1 MKKII
6 LISIFMILAVS
17 AFAKAP
23 KWYTTGELPDYPVKS
38 YFIGVGEGVSYEEAQ
53 SKASAQIASQIN
65 VTIESQVE
73 SFTQELEVDDRVSYI
88 DLFKSSI
95 NLTVNEIVQGI
106 GIVNHEKVGNKFYV
120 FAVLDKG
127 QYVAGIRAELDKMWG
142 GISKLVQ
149 DGRSLIKEGKIFA
162 GLENYIDAQEL
173 VTPFYTKKAF
183 HDAIS
188 PNPYIITEDITLAG
202 LTSEIRR
209 VLTGIQINIISGN
222 NQTAKEGTLLPDP
235 IVFTAT
241 YKDPGAYEKIPIP
254 KMPLSIKYE
263 DKTLI
268 GKTTTDE
275 DGQAEC
281 WVTAIS
287 TTPGHGKVIIKPNL
301 TRLPTLYKKYLIN
314 AEAIAQY
321 NISEVTPTSFS
332 ISIRDEK
339 GNPLPKVE
347 DKIAKSVEKSGHTVS
362 NQAGLLLQGK
372 VSVVDTQEIEG
383 FKGKQFI
390 ANSELTLFMVV
401 KSTGEEVSS
410 FSASGKGV
418 SPKSE
423 KKAIEASYNKLTI
436 NRKDFVEM
444 LAEAEDA
451 ISKAGLYAASTG
463 NPIPVMIKSTPD
475 NAKILINRQDYGYS
489 NTEISLTPG
498 HYEIY
503 LSKPEFEDLI
513 QIIEVNEDQENI
525 FAFALSRISEKEEP
539 IIPTSEHGL
548 KGEYFNLSPWEDK
561 EGPEKVPEFNPTTVQ
576 IDSRIAFRWGER
588 IPAPDVT
595 ADYFYVRWTG
605 KIHTSVLGTY
615 KFCIGGYKEGLW
627 KGRNKQSWG
636 WRWPGDDDY
645 VGKDTDIGFRLLFD
659 GKIVLDEWVHDFN
672 WEPEKTTGSVFLDGD
687 KWHDIKLE
695 IFEKTGY
702 ASCFLLWQPPGLS
715 KFEIIP
721 SSVLRPELK

>member
-6 LISIFMILAVS
+6 LLSVLIILAVS
-17 AFAKAP
+17 VFAKAP
-23 KWYTTGELPDYPVKS
+23 KWYTKGELSNYPAEL
-38 YFIGVGEGVSYEEAQ
+38 YFIGVGEGASYEEAQ

-65 VTIESQVE
+65 ITIESQVE

-88 DLFKSSI
+88 DLFQSSI

-120 FAVLDKG
+120 FAVLDKSN
-127 QYVAGIRAELDKMWG
+127 YAAGIEAELDQMWG
-142 GISKLVQ
+142 GIIKLVN
-149 DGRSLIKEGKIFA
+149 DGRSLIKEGKIFT

-188 PNPYIITEDITLAG
+188 PIPYIITEDVTLAG

-222 NQTAKEGTLLPDP
+222 NQTAKEGNLLPDP

-241 YKDPGAYEKIPIP
+241 YKDPGAYEIIPIP

-268 GKTTTDE
+268 GKTTTNE
-275 DGQAEC
+275 NGQAES

-321 NISEVTPTSFS
+321 NISEVTPISFS

-339 GNPLPKVE
+339 GKPLPKVE

-362 NQAGLLLQGK
+362 NQAGLLLQGN
-372 VSVVDTQEIEG
+372 VSVVDTKEIEG

-401 KSTGEEVSS
+401 KSTGEKVSS

-423 KKAIEASYNKLTI
+423 KKAIEASYNKLSI
-436 NRKDFVEM
+436 NKKDFVEM

-451 ISKAGLYAASTG
+451 LSRLNLYVDTSLG
-463 NPIPVMIKSTPD
+463 NPIPVFITSTPD
-475 NAKILINRQDYGYS
+475 EAKILINRQDYGYS
-489 NTEISLTPG
+489 NTEISLTLG
-498 HYEIY
+498 NYEIY
-503 LSKPEFEDLI
+503 LSKPGFEDLI

-525 FAFALSRISEKEEP
+525 FAFALSQISEQKEPFIPSGEP
-539 IIPTSEHGL
+539 GL

-605 KIHTSVLGTY
+605 KIHTSVSGTY

-659 GKIVLDEWVHDFN
+659 GKIVLNEWVHDFN

-687 KWHDIKLE
+687 KWHNIKLE

-702 ASCFLLWQPPGLS
+702 ASCYLLWQAPGSS
-715 KFEIIP
+715 KYEIIP
-721 SSVLRPELK
+721 SSELRPE

>member
-6 LISIFMILAVS
+6 LTLFFIILAVS

-23 KWYTTGELPDYPVKS
+23 KWYTKGELSNYPAEL
-38 YFIGVGEGVSYEEAQ
+38 YFIGVGEGSSYEEAQ
-53 SKASAQIASQIN
+53 TKASAQIASQIS
-65 VTIESQVE
+65 VSIESQVE
-73 SFTQELEVDDRVSYI
+73 TFTKELEVDDRVSYT
-88 DLFKSSI
+88 DLFQSSI
-95 NLTVNEIVQGI
+95 NLTVNEVVQGI
-106 GIVNHEKVGNKFYV
+106 GVVNHEQSGDKFYV
-120 FAVLDKG
+120 FAVLDKS
-127 QYVAGIRAELDKMWG
+127 QYAAGIEAELDKMWG
-142 GISKLVQ
+142 GILKLVN
-149 DGRSLIKEGKIFA
+149 DGRYLINEGKIFA

-188 PNPYIITEDITLAG
+188 PIPYIITEDITLAG
-202 LTSEIRR
+202 LTSEIRKI
-209 VLTGIQINIISGN
+209 LSGIQISVISGN
-222 NQTAKEGTLLPDP
+222 NQTAKEGTLLADP
-235 IVFTAT
+235 IVFSAT
-241 YKDPGAYEKIPIP
+241 YKAQDAFEKVPISN
-254 KMPLSIKYE
+254 MPFTIKYE

-268 GKTTTDE
+268 EKITTNE
-275 DGQAEC
+275 DGEAEC

-301 TRLPTLYKKYLIN
+301 TRLPTLYKKCLIN
-314 AEAIAQY
+314 AQAIAQY
-321 NISEVTPTSFS
+321 NISEVTPISFS

-339 GNPLPKVE
+339 GKPLPKVE
-347 DKIAKSVEKSGHTVS
+347 NKIAKSVEKSGHTVS
-362 NQAGLLLQGK
+362 NQAGLLLQGD
-372 VSVVDTQEIEG
+372 VSVVDTKEIEG

-390 ANSELTLFMVV
+390 ANSELTLFMIV
-401 KSTGEEVSS
+401 KSTGEKVSS

-418 SPKSE
+418 SSKSE
-423 KKAIEASYNKLTI
+423 KKAIEASYNKLSI
-436 NRKDFVEM
+436 NKKNFVEM

-475 NAKILINRQDYGYS
+475 NAKIQINRQDYGFT
-489 NTEISLTPG
+489 NNEISLAPG
-498 HYEIY
+498 NYEIY
-503 LSKPEFEDLI
+503 LSKPKFEDVV
-513 QIIEVNEDQENI
+513 QIIEVNEDKENI
-525 FAFALSRISEKEEP
+525 FVFTLNQISEQETPYVPGGEQ
-539 IIPTSEHGL
+539 GL

-561 EGPEKVPEFNPTTVQ
+561 EGPEKVPQLNPTTVR
-576 IDSRIAFRWGER
+576 IDPRIAFRWGER

-605 KIHTSVLGTY
+605 KIHTSVSGTY

-627 KGRNKQSWG
+627 KGRNKQQWG

-659 GKIVLDEWVHDFN
+659 GKKVLNEWVHDFN
-672 WEPEKTTGSVFLDGD
+672 WEPEKTICSVFLEGD

-702 ASCFLLWQPPGLS
+702 ASCFLLWQTPGSS
-715 KFEIIP
+715 KFEIVP
-721 SSVLRPELK
+721 SVVLRP

>member
-6 LISIFMILAVS
+6 LILIFMILAVS
-17 AFAKAP
+17 VFGKAP
-23 KWYTTGELPDYPVKS
+23 KWYTKGELSNYPAEL
-38 YFIGVGEGVSYEEAQ
+38 YFIGVGEGASYEVAQ
-53 SKASAQIASQIN
+53 SKASAQIASQVN

-88 DLFKSSI
+88 DLFQSSI

-106 GIVNHEKVGNKFYV
+106 EIVNHEKVGNKFYV
-120 FAVLDKG
+120 FAVLDKS
-127 QYVAGIRAELDKMWG
+127 QYAAGIEAELDQMWG
-142 GISKLVQ
+142 GIIKLVN

-188 PNPYIITEDITLAG
+188 PIPYIITEDVTLAG
-202 LTSEIRR
+202 LTSEIRKI
-209 VLTGIQINIISGN
+209 LTGIQINVISGN
-222 NQTAKEGTLLPDP
+222 NQTAKEGTLLPHP

-241 YKDPGAYEKIPIP
+241 YKSAAIYEKIPIP
-254 KMPLSIKYE
+254 QMPLSVKYE
-263 DKTLI
+263 DKALI
-268 GKTTTDE
+268 GKTTTNE
-275 DGQAEC
+275 DGQAES

-321 NISEVTPTSFS
+321 NISEITPISFS

-347 DKIAKSVEKSGHTVS
+347 DKIAISVEKSGHTVS

-372 VSVVDTQEIEG
+372 VSVVDTKEIEG

-401 KSTGEEVSS
+401 KSTGEKVSS

-423 KKAIEASYNKLTI
+423 KKAIEASFNKLSI
-436 NRKDFVEM
+436 KKKDFAEM

-451 ISKAGLYAASTG
+451 ILKVGIYTALTG
-463 NPIPVMIKSTPD
+463 NPVQVMITSTPD
-475 NAKILINRQDYGYS
+475 DAKILINRQDYGYS
-489 NTEISLTPG
+489 NTEISLSPG
-498 HYEIY
+498 NYEIY
-503 LSKPEFEDLI
+503 LSKPGFEDLI

-525 FAFALSRISEKEEP
+525 FAFALSQVSEQEEP
-539 IIPTSEHGL
+539 FVPSGEHGL

-561 EGPEKVPEFNPTTVQ
+561 EGPEKVPQENPTTVQ
-576 IDSRIAFRWGER
+576 IDPRIAFRWGER
-588 IPAPDVT
+588 IPASDVT
-595 ADYFYVRWTG
+595 ADYFYVHWTG
-605 KIHTSVLGTY
+605 KIHTEVSGTY

-659 GKIVLDEWVHDFN
+659 NKIVLNEWVHDFN
-672 WEPEKTTGSVFLDGD
+672 WEPEKTTCSVFLEGD

-721 SSVLRPELK
+721 SSELRPE

>member
-6 LISIFMILAVS
+6 LILVLMILAVS

-23 KWYTTGELPDYPVKS
+23 KWYSTGELPNYPAEL
-38 YFIGVGEGVSYEEAQ
+38 YFIGVGEGASYEEAQ

-73 SFTQELEVDDRVSYI
+73 SFTQELEVDDRVSYT
-88 DLFKSSI
+88 DLFQSSI

-120 FAVLDKG
+120 FAVLDKSN
-127 QYVAGIRAELDKMWG
+127 YTAGIEAELDQMWG
-142 GISKLVQ
+142 GISKLVN
-149 DGRSLIKEGKIFA
+149 DGRSLIKEGKIFT

-188 PNPYIITEDITLAG
+188 PIPYIITEDVTLAG
-202 LTSEIRR
+202 LTSEIRKI
-209 VLTGIQINIISGN
+209 LTSIQINVISGN
-222 NQTAKEGTLLPDP
+222 NQTAKEGTLLLYP

-241 YKDPGAYEKIPIP
+241 YKTPSTYEIIPIS

-275 DGQAEC
+275 NGQAES

-321 NISEVTPTSFS
+321 NISEVTSISFS
-332 ISIRDEK
+332 ISIRDEQGK
-339 GNPLPKVE
+339 PLPKVE
-347 DKIAKSVEKSGHTVS
+347 DKIAKSVEKAGHTVS
-362 NQAGLLLQGK
+362 NQAGLLLQGN
-372 VSVVDTQEIEG
+372 VSVVDTKEIEG

-401 KSTGEEVSS
+401 KSTGEKVSS

-418 SPKSE
+418 SSKSE
-423 KKAIEASYNKLTI
+423 KKAIEASYNKLSI
-436 NRKDFVEM
+436 NKKDFVEM

-451 ISKAGLYAASTG
+451 ISKAGLYAVSTG

-475 NAKILINRQDYGYS
+475 NAKIQINRQDYGYS
-489 NTEISLTPG
+489 NTEISLAPG
-498 HYEIY
+498 NYEIY
-503 LSKPEFEDLI
+503 LSKPKFEDLI

-525 FAFALSRISEKEEP
+525 FAFALSQISEKVEP
-539 IIPTSEHGL
+539 FVPTGEHGL

-561 EGPEKVPEFNPTTVQ
+561 EGPERVPQVNPTIVQ
-576 IDSRIAFRWGER
+576 IDPRIAFRWGER
-588 IPAPDVT
+588 SPAPNIT

-605 KIHTSVLGTY
+605 KIHTEVSGTY
-615 KFCIGGYKEGLW
+615 KFCIGGNKEGLW
-627 KGRNKQSWG
+627 KGKNKQQWG

-645 VGKDTDIGFRLLFD
+645 VGKDTNIGFRLLFD
-659 GKIVLDEWVHDFN
+659 GKIVLNEWVHDFN
-672 WEPEKTTGSVFLDGD
+672 WEPEKTTCSVFLDGD
-687 KWHDIKLE
+687 KWHNIKLE

-702 ASCFLLWQPPGLS
+702 ASCFLLWQAPGSS
-715 KFEIIP
+715 KFEIVP
-721 SSVLRPELK
+721 SSIIRPE